1 MIKDNYEGAKEVNDK
16 IDANEETE
24 AYNPNPNQTCNEI
37 TSRAQ
42 SQINISP
49 NIQHRQDSNNSN
61 LLNKRQDSS
70 SSNMRN
76 KIANVLNKPFRSNY
90 LKT

>member
-1 MIKDNYEGAKEVNDK
+1 MIKDNHQGPREVNDK

-49 NIQHRQDSNNSN
+49 SVQHRQDSNSSN
-61 LLNKRQDSS
+61 MHSKRQDSN

-76 KIANVLNKPFRSNY
+76 NIANVLNKPFRSNY